1 MVNCLLFKIW
11 LVALL
16 IKVCLADL
24 GYYRI
29 WLFVFANLLCCL
41 VAGYG
46 WFGCL
51 LIYFGDLC
59 LFNVVLFVVRLILLA
74 C

>member
-1 MVNCLLFKIW
+1 MVNCLLFKLW

-41 VAGYG
+41 AVTL
-46 WFGCL
+46 WLVWMFVDL
-51 LIYFGDLC
+51 LWRL
-59 LFNVVLFVVRLILLA
+59 VFV
-74 C
+74 